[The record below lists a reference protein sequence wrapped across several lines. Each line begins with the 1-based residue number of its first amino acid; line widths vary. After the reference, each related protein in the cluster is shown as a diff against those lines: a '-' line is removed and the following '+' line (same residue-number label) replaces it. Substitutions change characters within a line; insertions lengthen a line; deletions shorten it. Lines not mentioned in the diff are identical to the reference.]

1 VTVARAPGRKRRA
14 DGLSHPG
21 KRARVDPG
29 DSHMLQKLR
38 QLPADGER
46 QGSAQSSGQ
55 ADDAPASSG
64 EAPGAPRPRRP
75 ALPPAARPAARG
87 ARATPVRFAA
97 GGARRARVA
106 LAGKAHA
113 RPCEAGE
120 RVHDRP
126 ARCRPTCGHARRAA
140 LERPRSAA
148 EEAAERG
155 ALRGAWELA
164 SVLEFLEVFHAQLG
178 LPDRRCS
185 AAELEAALVLSPGGP
200 GVLADLHVVRHRG

>member
-87 ARATPVRFAA
+87 ARATPVRIAG
-97 GGARRARVA
+97 GGARRARA
-106 LAGKAHA
+106 PLTGKAQ
-113 RPCEAGE
+113 CGAGE

-126 ARCRPTCGHARRAA
+126 AGRRPMRGARRAA

-200 GVLADLHVVRHRG
+200 GVLADLHVVRHCG